1 MKKINRIDFIKRLGL
16 LASLAVATPVALFI
30 KNEETLSS
38 ETKSE
43 KLELPQYNSNHLP
56 RIADDQYFVDHKKT
70 DLLDGEMD
78 TIRPIT
84 PDARLEPLLPS
95 ETTIY
100 SDSPNGVQQELDSSG
115 INSTLVA
122 AEQILPISYEYI
134 IRAGDNLTAISK
146 EANIDLDYIIWNN
159 VGVST
164 PDRIYPGVLLRIPS
178 VPGIIHAVRYGE
190 NLTEIAAQYGASMVD
205 IVNFKGNQIESP
217 DNIPVG
223 KEILVP
229 GGRKSINITAWDGS
243 LTTLDWNWPVTSRN
257 ITSKMDWRHPLGID
271 IGTQNWDEVYAARDG
286 IVAFAG
292 GDPRYS
298 YGYYIIIDH
307 GYGYESLYA
316 HLAINSRGYA
326 AFNVRVGEQVSAGDL
341 IAWIGMTGRSTGP
354 HIHFEISR
362 YNNRTDPLGVL
373 PEN

>member
-1 MKKINRIDFIKRLGL
+1 MKKIKRIEFIKRLGL
-16 LASLAVATPVALFI
+16 FASLAMAAPVALFI
-30 KNEETLSS
+30 RNEETPSP
-38 ETKSE
+38 ETKTKQFKIPKYTQS
-43 KLELPQYNSNHLP
+43 HLP
-56 RIADDQYFVDHKKT
+56 RVADNQYFIDRQNGPSKDEK
-70 DLLDGEMD
+70 DGNVTATEEASLESL
-78 TIRPIT
+78 RP
-84 PDARLEPLLPS
+84 R

-100 SDSPNGVQQELDSSG
+100 SDSPDGVQQELDSSD
-115 INSTLVA
+115 INSASVA
-122 AEQILPISYEYI
+122 SEQILPISYEYI
-134 IRAGDNLTAISK
+134 IRPGDNLTAISK
-146 EANIDLDYIIWNN
+146 AANIDLDYIIWNN

-164 PDRIYPGVLLRIPS
+164 PDRIYPGVLLRIPT

-190 NLTEIAAQYGASMVD
+190 NLTEIAEQYGSPMVD
-205 IVNFKGNQIESP
+205 IINFKGNQIESP

-243 LTTLDWNWPVTSRN
+243 LTTLDWNWPVTSRY

-271 IGTQNWDEVYAARDG
+271 IGTQNWDEVYSARDG

-292 GDPRYS
+292 GDARYS
-298 YGYYIIIDH
+298 YGYYIIVDH

-316 HLAINSRGYA
+316 HLARNSRGYA
-326 AFNVRVGEQVSAGDL
+326 AFNVRVGERVSAGDL
-341 IAWIGMTGRSTGP
+341 IAWIGMTGRTTGP

-373 PEN
+373 PNN

>member
-1 MKKINRIDFIKRLGL
+1 MKKIKRIEFIKRLGL
-16 LASLAVATPVALFI
+16 FASLAMAAPVALFI
-30 KNEETLSS
+30 RNEETPSP
-38 ETKSE
+38 ETKTKQFKIPKYTQS
-43 KLELPQYNSNHLP
+43 HLP
-56 RIADDQYFVDHKKT
+56 RVADNQYFIDRQNGLSKDEK
-70 DLLDGEMD
+70 DGNVTATEEASLESL
-78 TIRPIT
+78 RP
-84 PDARLEPLLPS
+84 R

-100 SDSPNGVQQELDSSG
+100 SDSPDGVQQELDSSD
-115 INSTLVA
+115 INSASVA
-122 AEQILPISYEYI
+122 SEQILPISYEYI
-134 IRAGDNLTAISK
+134 IRPGDNLTAISK
-146 EANIDLDYIIWNN
+146 AANIDLDYIIWNN

-164 PDRIYPGVLLRIPS
+164 PDRIYPGVLLRIPT

-190 NLTEIAAQYGASMVD
+190 NLTEIAEQYGSPMVD
-205 IVNFKGNQIESP
+205 IINFKGNQIESP

-243 LTTLDWNWPVTSRN
+243 LTTLDWNWPVTSRY

-271 IGTQNWDEVYAARDG
+271 IGTQNWDEVYSARDG

-292 GDPRYS
+292 GDARYS
-298 YGYYIIIDH
+298 YGYYIIVDH

-316 HLAINSRGYA
+316 HLARNSRGYA
-326 AFNVRVGEQVSAGDL
+326 AFNVRVGERVSAGDL
-341 IAWIGMTGRSTGP
+341 IAWIGMTGRTTGP

-373 PEN
+373 PNN

>member
-1 MKKINRIDFIKRLGL
+1 MKKIKRIEFIKRLGL
-16 LASLAVATPVALFI
+16 FASLAMAAPVALFI
-30 KNEETLSS
+30 RNEETPSP
-38 ETKSE
+38 ETKTKQVKIPKYTHS
-43 KLELPQYNSNHLP
+43 HLP
-56 RIADDQYFVDHKKT
+56 RVANNQYFIDRQNELSKDEKEGNVT
-70 DLLDGEMD
+70 ATEEASLESL
-78 TIRPIT
+78 RP
-84 PDARLEPLLPS
+84 R

-100 SDSPNGVQQELDSSG
+100 SDSPDGVQQELDSSG
-115 INSTLVA
+115 INSTSVA
-122 AEQILPISYEYI
+122 SEQILPISYEYI
-134 IRAGDNLTAISK
+134 IRPGDNLTAISK
-146 EANIDLDYIIWNN
+146 AANIDLDYIIWNN

-164 PDRIYPGVLLRIPS
+164 PDRIYPGVLLRIPT

-190 NLTEIAAQYGASMVD
+190 NLTEIAEQYGSPMVD
-205 IVNFKGNQIESP
+205 IINFKGNQIESP

-243 LTTLDWNWPVTSRN
+243 LTTLDWNWPVTSRY

-271 IGTQNWDEVYAARDG
+271 IGTQNWDEVYSARDG

-292 GDPRYS
+292 GDARYS
-298 YGYYIIIDH
+298 YGYYIIVDH

-316 HLAINSRGYA
+316 HLARNSRGYA
-326 AFNVRVGEQVSAGDL
+326 AFNVRVGERVSAGDL
-341 IAWIGMTGRSTGP
+341 IAWIGMTGRTTGP

-373 PEN
+373 PNN

>member
-1 MKKINRIDFIKRLGL
+1 M
-16 LASLAVATPVALFI
+16 
-30 KNEETLSS
+30 
-38 ETKSE
+38 
-43 KLELPQYNSNHLP
+43 
-56 RIADDQYFVDHKKT
+56 
-70 DLLDGEMD
+70 
-78 TIRPIT
+78 
-84 PDARLEPLLPS
+84 
-95 ETTIY
+95 
-100 SDSPNGVQQELDSSG
+100 QQELDSSG
-115 INSTLVA
+115 INSASVA
-122 AEQILPISYEYI
+122 TEQILPISYEYI
-134 IRAGDNLTAISK
+134 IRPGDNLTAISK

-190 NLTEIAAQYGASMVD
+190 NLTEIAERYGSPMAD
-205 IVNFKGNQIESP
+205 IINFKGNQIESP

-229 GGRKSINITAWDGS
+229 GGRKSINVTAWDGS
-243 LTTLDWNWPVTSRN
+243 LTTLDWNWPVTSRY

-286 IVAFAG
+286 IIAFAG
-292 GDPRYS
+292 GDARYS
-298 YGYYIIIDH
+298 YGYYIIVDH

-316 HLAINSRGYA
+316 HLARNSRGYA
-326 AFNVRVGEQVSAGDL
+326 AFNVRVGERVSAGDL
-341 IAWIGMTGRSTGP
+341 IAWIGMTGRTTGP

-373 PEN
+373 PNT

>member
-1 MKKINRIDFIKRLGL
+1 MKKIKRVEFIKRLGL
-16 LASLAVATPVALFI
+16 FASLAMAAPVALFI
-30 KNEETLSS
+30 RNEETPSP
-38 ETKSE
+38 ETKTKQFKIPKYTQS
-43 KLELPQYNSNHLP
+43 HLP
-56 RIADDQYFVDHKKT
+56 RVADNQYFIDRQNGLSKDEK
-70 DLLDGEMD
+70 DGNVTATEEASLESL
-78 TIRPIT
+78 RP
-84 PDARLEPLLPS
+84 R

-100 SDSPNGVQQELDSSG
+100 SDSPDGVQQELDSSD
-115 INSTLVA
+115 INSASVA
-122 AEQILPISYEYI
+122 SEQILPISYEYI
-134 IRAGDNLTAISK
+134 IRPGDNLTAISK
-146 EANIDLDYIIWNN
+146 AANIDLDYIIWNN

-164 PDRIYPGVLLRIPS
+164 PDRIYPGVLLRIPT

-190 NLTEIAAQYGASMVD
+190 NLTEIAEQYGSPMVD
-205 IVNFKGNQIESP
+205 IINFKGNQIESP

-243 LTTLDWNWPVTSRN
+243 LTTLDWNWPVTSRY

-271 IGTQNWDEVYAARDG
+271 IGTQNWDEVYSARDG

-292 GDPRYS
+292 GDARYS
-298 YGYYIIIDH
+298 YGYYIIVDH

-316 HLAINSRGYA
+316 HLARNSRGYA
-326 AFNVRVGEQVSAGDL
+326 AFNVRVGERVSAGDL
-341 IAWIGMTGRSTGP
+341 IAWIGMTGRTTGP

-373 PEN
+373 PNN